1 AILVLGMHRS
11 GTSAV
16 ARVLNLLGADLPNN
30 LLPPAADNPRGFWE
44 SQELMTLHDELVAAA
59 GSSWDDWTRLAPDG
73 LATEIVG
80 RFRARLLALLEAN
93 FGAARLF
100 VIKDPRMCRMVP
112 LWRSVLEEF
121 GATVRIVIPV
131 RNPLEVAASLA
142 SRNALST
149 AWSLL
154 IWLRHVLDAERE
166 TRDLPR
172 SVIRFGDLLHD
183 HRRVL
188 AQMSRRLAVKWP
200 RSLTTA
206 RAEIEEFLSL
216 TDRHHSV
223 DDRCLEGRLDM
234 PEQVRRAY
242 RALVTIARD
251 GENGEAHAELDQ
263 IGS

>member
-1 AILVLGMHRS
+1 
-11 GTSAV
+11 
-16 ARVLNLLGADLPNN
+16 
-30 LLPPAADNPRGFWE
+30 
-44 SQELMTLHDELVAAA
+44 
-59 GSSWDDWTRLAPDG
+59 
-73 LATEIVG
+73 
-80 RFRARLLALLEAN
+80 
-93 FGAARLF
+93 
-100 VIKDPRMCRMVP
+100 
-112 LWRSVLEEF
+112 
-121 GATVRIVIPV
+121 
-131 RNPLEVAASLA
+131 
-142 SRNALST
+142 
-149 AWSLL
+149 
-154 IWLRHVLDAERE
+154 LRHVLDAERE

-188 AQMSRRLAVKWP
+188 GQMSRRLAVKWP

-263 IGS
+263 IGSDLDRAAETFGPILADVTRANRARTAEIDELRKSFDQLQTVLLER